1 MKKVTTKPLIGLFLF
16 LLFSSCMAEKN
27 PQQAW
32 WLSLSIAPNKT
43 ILKNINISSY
53 NKNWHSAVFLN
64 DKIIKTRV
72 TNTQFTELKNS
83 NFKLSLSRDING
95 NKVDETIRVGVY
107 LDKNNNKGIFLA
119 VFEKKKLL
127 KVFTDSSNNGF
138 SALIK
143 DNKTVRW
150 YKCMNC
156 GEYELIQWNGKS
168 YIIQ

>member
-1 MKKVTTKPLIGLFLF
+1 MKKITTKPLVGLLLF
-16 LLFSSCMAEKN
+16 LLFSSCMAEKT

-32 WLSLSIAPNKT
+32 WLNLSITPNKT
-43 ILKNINISSY
+43 ILNNINITSY
-53 NKNWHSAVFLN
+53 NKNWLSAAFLN
-64 DKIIKTRV
+64 DELIKTRV

-83 NFKLSLSRDING
+83 NFKLSLNKDING

-107 LDKNNNKGIFLA
+107 LDKKNKKGIFLA

-143 DNKTVRW
+143 DNKSVRW